1 MKLTKTITYELEVT
15 PNLLNWLNRDVLSE
29 EYQLSVIDPN
39 RLTDEDKETL
49 LEVGEEFLTEEYGD
63 ITKWTIDLE

>member
-1 MKLTKTITYELEVT
+1 MKLTKTITYELEIT

-29 EYQLSVIDPN
+29 EYQLSVTDPN

-49 LEVGEEFLTEEYGD
+49 LEVGEEFLAEEYGD

>member
-15 PNLLNWLNRDVLSE
+15 SNLLNWLNRDVLSE
-29 EYQLSVIDPN
+29 EYQLSVTDPN

-49 LEVGEEFLTEEYGD
+49 LEVGEEFLAEEYGD